1 MVDDCRDDQPFH
13 SSSEDGIILVGKV
26 GGVHRGDK
34 LNTEN
39 FILLAAKSYL
49 LYKNCF
55 FIFLFLR
62 NFNENIYKSLKN
74 PTQSRLGFLN

>member
-1 MVDDCRDDQPFH
+1 MTYRQDDQPFN

-39 FILLAAKSYL
+39 FVLLAAKSYL
-49 LYKNCF
+49 
-55 FIFLFLR
+55 FI
-62 NFNENIYKSLKN
+62 
-74 PTQSRLGFLN
+74 